1 MAVMSVAYHGAD
13 ATVLS
18 AFAAGIVALSPDEA
32 KKYYEYGLRMSPEI
46 VRNALE
52 HLMATKY
59 NEPFSKLGL
68 SYYGQGREE
77 GLVAGERGTV
87 LMVLKARGLAVSD
100 AQGAVVAD
108 AVAEDADPVQVLA
121 HLRAAISS
129 SSSTRST
136 EGLACA
142 RPSFCSE
149 CSCVSQHPRC
159 ATVWMSLAD
168 LPTRLNPE

>member
-32 KKYYEYGLRMSPEI
+32 KKYYEYGLRMSPEV

-100 AQGAVVAD
+100 AQRARIDACDDLAVLKAW
-108 AVAEDADPVQVLA
+108 AE
-121 HLRAAISS
+121 AAL
-129 SSSTRST
+129 T
-136 EGLACA
+136 A
-142 RPSFCSE
+142 
-149 CSCVSQHPRC
+149 
-159 ATVWMSLAD
+159 ATVDD
-168 LPTRLNPE
+168 LFK

>member
-77 GLVAGERGTV
+77 GREEGLVAGERGTV
-87 LMVLKARGLAVSD
+87 LMVLKARGLPVSD
-100 AQGAVVAD
+100 ANRARIDACEDLAVLKAW
-108 AVAEDADPVQVLA
+108 AEATLTA
-121 HLRAAISS
+121 
-129 SSSTRST
+129 
-136 EGLACA
+136 
-142 RPSFCSE
+142 
-149 CSCVSQHPRC
+149 
-159 ATVWMSLAD
+159 ATVDD
-168 LPTRLNPE
+168 LFK